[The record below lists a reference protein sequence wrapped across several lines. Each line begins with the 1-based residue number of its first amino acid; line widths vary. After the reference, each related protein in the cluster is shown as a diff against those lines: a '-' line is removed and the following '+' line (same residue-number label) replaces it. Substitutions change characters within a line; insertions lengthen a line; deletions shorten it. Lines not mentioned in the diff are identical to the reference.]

1 MDKQCEDCPSL
12 QKVELIVLQIVGLG
26 LCGVFE
32 LVRET
37 REHYPEL
44 CIKAMKA
51 LLDMLQGQLPES
63 MKHEPADIVG
73 EYSISTGLFSRG
85 KTDLTSPGIR
95 VMEATNK

>member
-1 MDKQCEDCPSL
+1 M
-12 QKVELIVLQIVGLG
+12 
-26 LCGVFE
+26 FE

-73 EYSISTGLFSRG
+73 EYNTTGLFSGR
-85 KTDLTSPGIR
+85 KVDLTSPGIQ